1 MKPLGD
7 DRLPP
12 TVGGLID
19 FAFAVYG
26 ERALLYA
33 GLAGLLFALCAALE
47 FLWPA
52 NGNAV
57 ARSIASPFLDIFLQ
71 ALVIAAVA
79 LGIGTRVGTGDT
91 APARALLD
99 GALGRWLPVVG
110 AMMIVQFIVVWT
122 LQAGAI
128 GPIDDPVLT
137 VFSAPVTWL
146 LWGAMGLAGP
156 CAALNGDRPA
166 LAILTGFGRALMLG
180 LRAVNLP
187 RLCIVAFATV
197 MPMLLQTVLF
207 DVLQRRGIGHADFWA
222 NVPIDALIVGPLAAL
237 QTVFAL
243 DFARRTGRIEG
254 AR

>member
-1 MKPLGD
+1 MRSLGD

-12 TVGGLID
+12 SIGGLID
-19 FAFAVYG
+19 LAFATYG
-26 ERALLYA
+26 ERAPLYA
-33 GLAGLLFALCAALE
+33 GLAGLLFALCTALE

-52 NGNAV
+52 HGDAG
-57 ARSIASPFLDIFLQ
+57 ARGIAGAFLDVFMQ

-79 LGIGTRVGTGDT
+79 LGIGTRVGTGET
-91 APARALLD
+91 AQPRALLG
-99 GALGRWLPVVG
+99 GALGRWLPVLG
-110 AMMIVQFIVVWT
+110 AMMIVQFTVIWT

-146 LWGAMGLAGP
+146 LWGALGLAGP

-180 LRAVNLP
+180 LRAVNLR
-187 RLCIVAFATV
+187 RLCVVAGATV
-197 MPMLLQTVLF
+197 APMLLQTVLF
-207 DVLQRRGIGHADFWA
+207 DVLQRRGVGHADFWA
-222 NVPIDALIVGPLAAL
+222 NIPIDALIVGPLAAL

-254 AR
+254 VR

>member
-1 MKPLGD
+1 MTPIRD

-19 FAFAVYG
+19 LAFASYG

-33 GLAGLLFALCAALE
+33 GLAGILFALCAALE

-52 NGNAV
+52 HGDDA
-57 ARSIASPFLDIFLQ
+57 ARSVAMTFLDLFMQ

-79 LGIGTRVGTGDT
+79 LGIGTRVGTGET
-91 APARALLD
+91 ALPRALLG
-99 GALGRWLPVVG
+99 GALNRWLPVLG

-137 VFSAPVTWL
+137 IFSAPVTWL
-146 LWGAMGLAGP
+146 LWGALGLAGP

-166 LAILTGFGRALMLG
+166 RAILTGFGRALMLG
-180 LRAVNLP
+180 LRAANLP
-187 RLCIVAFATV
+187 RLCIVAAATV
-197 MPMLLQTVLF
+197 APLLLQSVLF
-207 DVLQRRGIGHADFWA
+207 DVFQRRGLGHADFWA
-222 NVPIDALIVGPLAAL
+222 SIPIDALIVGPLAAL